1 MLIGRR
7 SKRQHMFWYAR
18 SYFIS
23 RHWKKSEPC
32 IVYPQF
38 LLSHTGESDIC
49 LTRSVFFCR
58 CYLCFMIKVIVF
70 LSSRCARSMLF
81 TLDWEGLV
89 LYVYVNVYVY
99 INVYVSVYVYLY
111 IYDYV
116 YVYLF
121 VYVYVHIYYIYIY
134 QNISRIYETL
144 KWKRG

>member
-1 MLIGRR
+1 
-7 SKRQHMFWYAR
+7 
-18 SYFIS
+18 
-23 RHWKKSEPC
+23 
-32 IVYPQF
+32 
-38 LLSHTGESDIC
+38 
-49 LTRSVFFCR
+49 
-58 CYLCFMIKVIVF
+58 MIKVIVF

-121 VYVYVHIYYIYIY
+121 VYVYVHILYIYIRILVAFMRHLSGREV
-134 QNISRIYETL
+134 NIQQLYMR
-144 KWKRG
+144 K